1 MNLIG
6 LHRIQIVKA
15 GQGNIPADVFRVVNV
30 GMVAWLCMRSC
41 LLPATCV

>member
-15 GQGNIPADVFRVVNV
+15 GKDNLPADVFRVGNV
-30 GMVAWLCMRSC
+30 GIVAWLCMRSC